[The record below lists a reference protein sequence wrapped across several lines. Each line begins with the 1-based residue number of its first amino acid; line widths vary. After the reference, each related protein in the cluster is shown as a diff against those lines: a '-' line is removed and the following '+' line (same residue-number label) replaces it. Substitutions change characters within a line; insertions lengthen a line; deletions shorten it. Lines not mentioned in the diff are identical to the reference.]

1 MMRSRCTQNRAAE
14 RGAAMI
20 SIRSSVGFVIA
31 RGRSG
36 YEAFNAAERSLGVFA
51 TKDAAIRELIA
62 LVEPSRTAQ
71 TSRKN

>member
-36 YEAFNAAERSLGVFA
+36 YEAFNADERSIGIF
-51 TKDAAIRELIA
+51 
-62 LVEPSRTAQ
+62 
-71 TSRKN
+71 TSRDTAIGECVKQAGTNKK